1 MPALNSAAPSGSC
14 FFMIL
19 IIVKAAFGNFKE
31 QRSDRGGAGL
41 GRQLLK
47 IVVQLFDAGAITL
60 AHRGHPVA
68 AMLAL
73 GAERKRHGRWMVAA
87 QLGGTDNLR
96 KMDTGELLLPAISG
110 GIYVW
115 PKPMSVPMPCRTR
128 CLCAAQ

>member
-1 MPALNSAAPSGSC
+1 
-14 FFMIL
+14 MIL
-19 IIVKAAFGNFKE
+19 IIVKATFGNFKE

-41 GRQLLK
+41 GRPLHK

-60 AHRGHPVA
+60 AHGGHPVA

-73 GAERKRHGRWMVAA
+73 GAERKCHGRWMVAA

-96 KMDTGELLLPAISG
+96 KIAAGELLLTAISG

-115 PKPMSVPMPCRTR
+115 PKPMSVPMPYRTR